1 MNENTMIAASYPT
14 IITSGGNPRVNKEL
28 IDNIFLKKYISIF
41 GELLSKLGKIENLNI
56 IYVGGYSKE
65 ENISRAKLYISAY
78 NYYLNYL
85 GYPSLSKSNLTVIE
99 EDNIDLISE
108 KIEQCDLLFL
118 GIGCDKTF
126 ESIINKLDKQG
137 LSLNKLI
144 KEKNILVSSIC
155 SGSVMS
161 ANRIY
166 GGVYDN
172 YYYNKDLYTYPINV
186 KSLNFN
192 PVTMET
198 DFYPNDA
205 TIEKTKTYIE
215 NYLKPDSYKC
225 AFFACKPNSLFLI
238 SNNKIYSYG
247 EIYLF
252 IDGESLKIE
261 NELET
266 SEVTNLVILV
276 NQYNKEKNRKNI
288 INKGILERIK
298 SLINSLNKIPIT
310 NNINEEEQNI
320 IEDFNNKNNLKSK
333 IKKIKIDEWKENLKK
348 KLEYL
353 FSNENIYS
361 FLNNQELQSIYQNLK
376 EEYISSYNIDNKKDT
391 KEIYLKMNIILLIKQ
406 AYKTYPGYYSDFK
419 KDLYN
424 ILIDYISINITLV
437 YYIIT
442 TCGCLFT
449 NSEIKKI
456 LNIIKIENAKR
467 PQQIINST
475 EKQLIL
481 FKKEAKYARS

>member
-126 ESIINKLDKQG
+126 ESIINKLDKKG

-205 TIEKTKTYIE
+205 TIEKTKIYIE

-276 NQYNKEKNRKNI
+276 NQYNEKKNRKNI

-333 IKKIKIDEWKENLKK
+333 IKKVKIDEWKENLKK
-348 KLEYL
+348 ELEYL

-376 EEYISSYNIDNKKDT
+376 EEYISSYNIDNKRDT

-424 ILIDYISINITLV
+424 ILIDYISINSTLV

>member
-126 ESIINKLDKQG
+126 ESIINKLDKKG

-205 TIEKTKTYIE
+205 TIEKTKIYIE

-333 IKKIKIDEWKENLKK
+333 IKKVKIDEWKENLKK
-348 KLEYL
+348 ELEYL

>member
-126 ESIINKLDKQG
+126 ESIINKLDKKG

-205 TIEKTKTYIE
+205 TIEKTKIYIE

-333 IKKIKIDEWKENLKK
+333 IKKVKIDEWKENLKK
-348 KLEYL
+348 DLEYL

>member
-126 ESIINKLDKQG
+126 ESIINKLDKKG

-205 TIEKTKTYIE
+205 TIEKTKIYIE

>member
-1 MNENTMIAASYPT
+1 MNENTMIVASYPT

-126 ESIINKLDKQG
+126 ESIINKLDKKG

-276 NQYNKEKNRKNI
+276 NQYNEK
-288 INKGILERIK
+288 
-298 SLINSLNKIPIT
+298 
-310 NNINEEEQNI
+310 
-320 IEDFNNKNNLKSK
+320 
-333 IKKIKIDEWKENLKK
+333 
-348 KLEYL
+348 
-353 FSNENIYS
+353 
-361 FLNNQELQSIYQNLK
+361 
-376 EEYISSYNIDNKKDT
+376 
-391 KEIYLKMNIILLIKQ
+391 
-406 AYKTYPGYYSDFK
+406 
-419 KDLYN
+419 
-424 ILIDYISINITLV
+424 
-437 YYIIT
+437 
-442 TCGCLFT
+442 
-449 NSEIKKI
+449 
-456 LNIIKIENAKR
+456 
-467 PQQIINST
+467 
-475 EKQLIL
+475 
-481 FKKEAKYARS
+481 

>member
-126 ESIINKLDKQG
+126 ESIINKLDKKG